1 MKFTSCVISIIV
13 MCVLFMSSGIGNSQ
27 ERDTASAGDADNEPN
42 QTTLIQDAEIH
53 EVVETLREA
62 YLLQELELSDEKS
75 QALLE
80 NIRHTEEAKK
90 IYLARRYAIENELH
104 DLLAF
109 PNPVQNQIANALQLL
124 ETAQLQYHQQLIQMN
139 EELQEILT
147 LEEQAKYVLFQRT
160 FNRRLKQLIT
170 RIRQQ
175 NSEFTVPENQLLR
188 RKDTES
194 VIRQSD

>member
-1 MKFTSCVISIIV
+1 MKFTSCLLAISV
-13 MCVLFMSSGIGNSQ
+13 VCSLFMFSGISNSQ
-27 ERDTASAGDADNEPN
+27 ERDAVSTRDANTEHD
-42 QTTLIQDAEIH
+42 QTSLIKDAEIYD
-53 EVVETLREA
+53 VVETLREA

-80 NIRHTEEAKK
+80 NMRHAEESKK
-90 IYLARRYAIENELH
+90 IYLARRYAIEDELH

-124 ETAQLQYHQQLIQMN
+124 EAAQLQYHQQLMQMN
-139 EELQEILT
+139 EELQELLT
-147 LEEQAKYVLFQRT
+147 PEEQAKYVLFQRN
-160 FNRRLKQLIT
+160 FNKRLKQLIT

-175 NSEFTVPENQLLR
+175 NSESTVPENQLLR